1 MGGHARD
8 CSLRFGR
15 SLERVVVV
23 VAAAGGGWRLADG
36 DLGGWWLVM
45 VRRAPGGVWPF
56 E

>member
-23 VAAAGGGWRLADG
+23 VAAAGGGWLMVIWVG
-36 DLGGWWLVM
+36 GGW
-45 VRRAPGGVWPF
+45 
-56 E
+56 